1 MEGVQLLK
9 FTLPLGAGLG
19 RLRLT
24 CGAVVGMAIVCGY
37 IVGKN
42 DPSDENK
49 NKVYEAVREVVHRFE
64 EKYTTITCK
73 ELLESKKLHPDAL
86 VISHP
91 ECEEEILNLSDYIGS
106 TAEIIDFANKSDNNE
121 FIICT
126 EDGVVFKLETDNPNK
141 KFYFTKTRPC
151 CVDMKLN
158 TLEKLLN
165 VLETEENALEVDAET
180 RKRATLPLDRM
191 LELAR

>member
-1 MEGVQLLK
+1 MKYMRGNIAEDFFKRGFNCSQAVVLAYNDYIQMEGVQLLK

-49 NKVYEAVREVVHRFE
+49 NRVYEAVREVVHRFE

-73 ELLESKKLHPDAL
+73 ELLESKD
-86 VISHP
+86 VIAKI
-91 ECEEEILNLSDYIGS
+91 EESIL
-106 TAEIIDFANKSDNNE
+106 KS
-121 FIICT
+121 
-126 EDGVVFKLETDNPNK
+126 
-141 KFYFTKTRPC
+141 
-151 CVDMKLN
+151 MKLDFMDSEDRVN
-158 TLEKLLN
+158 DFLNERLIAPEKVPKSIFKSINLYGIQ
-165 VLETEENALEVDAET
+165 VFPFGDKNA
-180 RKRATLPLDRM
+180 KNM
-191 LELAR
+191 III

>member
-1 MEGVQLLK
+1 MKYMRGNIAEDFFKRGFNCSQAVVLAYNDYIQMEGVQLLK

-24 CGAVVGMAIVCGY
+24 CGAVVGMSIVCGY

-73 ELLESKKLHPDAL
+73 ELLESKDVIAKIGGNPDPRTVEYYTARPCAAF
-86 VISHP
+86 VHDAA
-91 ECEEEILNLSDYIGS
+91 EILEEYLL
-106 TAEIIDFANKSDNNE
+106 DNNY
-121 FIICT
+121 I
-126 EDGVVFKLETDNPNK
+126 D
-141 KFYFTKTRPC
+141 
-151 CVDMKLN
+151 
-158 TLEKLLN
+158 
-165 VLETEENALEVDAET
+165 
-180 RKRATLPLDRM
+180 
-191 LELAR
+191 